1 MKRHPLPTSSEPV
14 IVIGGGPAGLASAA
28 ELAFHG
34 VRSVLVEPRTE
45 VSYARPRA
53 KTTSPR
59 TMEHFRRWG
68 VADEIRRRAPLS
80 PAWNRR
86 VVFCDRLDG
95 TVITEFHEVFGLSDG
110 PHHLFAES
118 GQQVGQPLVE
128 DVLRAHVRSTGLV
141 DLRLGHRVT
150 ALREDADS
158 VTVTVEGP
166 DGSTYVLT
174 ALYALGCDGG
184 SSLAR
189 RTIGAVLHGTSA
201 PAANLNAVFRSA
213 ALRPAMG
220 DALHYWAIGPR
231 VPGAVGPLDR
241 AGLWWASLA
250 GVEGSCD
257 AEGAAGLVAALVGR
271 PAAELDIEILS
282 TDPWTPRMLLS
293 DRFGSDRVFLVGE
306 SAHLNPPFGGHGF
319 NTCVGDAVNIG
330 WKLAAVLNGWGG
342 PHLLRTYEAERRRV
356 AEQTIASATTNL
368 RATGRGLAHTAE
380 DLQRTK
386 NEEFHSLGLTLGYT
400 YAGSPV
406 IDDGGPADGGRTAGL
421 TAPPPVDVETYVPST
436 AAGGRLP
443 HVWTRPGRAL
453 YDDLGPAFTLLL
465 PDDGNAEKTENAD
478 GSAAG
483 NAVREAGRVV
493 ARAEEGKVPL
503 TVLRRTDHGVG
514 AHDFLLV
521 RPDQHI
527 AWRGARLDDID
538 LSLVTGHGRTG

>member
-1 MKRHPLPTSSEPV
+1 MKHRPLPTSSAPV
-14 IVIGGGPAGLASAA
+14 IVVGGGPAGLASAA

-68 VADEIRRRAPLS
+68 VAAEIRRRAPLS

-128 DVLRAHVRSTGLV
+128 DVLREHLLSTGLV

-150 ALREDADS
+150 ALSEDADS
-158 VTVTVEGP
+158 VTATAEGP
-166 DGSTYVLT
+166 DGTYGLG
-174 ALYALGCDGG
+174 ARYALGCDGG
-184 SSLAR
+184 SSVAR
-189 RTIGAVLHGTSA
+189 AAIGGVLHGTSA
-201 PAANLNAVFRSA
+201 SVPNLNAVFRSA
-213 ALRPAMG
+213 LLRPAMG
-220 DALHYWAIGPR
+220 DALHYWVIGPE

-241 AGLWWASLA
+241 DGLWWASLA
-250 GVEGSCD
+250 GAGDAGD
-257 AEGAAGLVAALVGR
+257 AETAVELVAALAGR
-271 PAAELDIEILS
+271 PASELGIEILS
-282 TDPWTPRMLLS
+282 TDSWTPRMLLS
-293 DRFGSDRVFLVGE
+293 DRFASDRVFLVGE

-342 PHLLRTYEAERRRV
+342 PRLLTSYETERRLI
-356 AEQTIASATTNL
+356 AEETIASAATNL
-368 RATGRGLAHTAE
+368 RATGRDLARTA
-380 DLQRTK
+380 DALQRTK

-406 IDDGGPADGGRTAGL
+406 VDDAGHR
-421 TAPPPVDVETYVPST
+421 APSPLDVETYTPST
-436 AAGGRLP
+436 AVGGRLP

-453 YDDLGPAFTLLL
+453 YDDLGPGFTLVL
-465 PDDGNAEKTENAD
+465 PGG
-478 GSAAG
+478 GSSAG
-483 NAVREAGRVV
+483 GAGRVV
-493 ARAEEGKVPL
+493 ARAEEAGIPL
-503 TVLRRTDHGVG
+503 TVLRRTDNGVG
-514 AHDFLLV
+514 AHEFLV
-521 RPDQHI
+521 IRPDQHI
-527 AWRGARLDDID
+527 AWRGTRLDDID
-538 LSLVTGHGRTG
+538 LPLVTGHGRSAVAPVP